1 MNTFGKYLEIAYAI
15 IGVIFIGE
23 GIASW
28 IGGDR
33 EKAYLSIG
41 FGLLAIFMFFFK
53 RNFRKKRS

>member
-23 GIASW
+23 RIVSW
-28 IGGDR
+28 SDDR
-33 EKAYLSIG
+33 EKAYLSIA
-41 FGLLAIFMFFFK
+41 FGVLAIFMFFFK